1 MRLRKITP
9 PPLNFR
15 IGSYS
20 KGKETINILA
30 SKPWARFFQQTFQSI
45 REFEGIQ
52 SIIMQEMG
60 ESSKDPNITRRIDAI
75 EILLQ
80 TINDN
85 KDTNIEKRL
94 KDLETLLFSE
104 PNQRDFS
111 MDIEGAQI
119 LSYMEL

>member
-1 MRLRKITP
+1 MRLRKILP
-9 PPLNFR
+9 PPLNMR
-15 IGSYS
+15 IGSYK
-20 KGKETINILA
+20 KGKEKADITL
-30 SKPWARFFQQTFQSI
+30 SKPWATFFQQTFQSI

-80 TINDN
+80 TTNDN

-94 KDLETLLFSE
+94 KDFETLLFSE
-104 PNQRDFS
+104 PNQKDFS
-111 MDIEGAQI
+111 KDIEGAQI
-119 LSYMEL
+119 LSYMGL